1 MGQAVKRQRR
11 ILVIDDQPTLT
22 RAIRRMLG
30 GHDVT
35 TVASARDALARMEG
49 GERYD
54 AILTDVMMPEMS
66 GMELYTELSRVAP
79 EEVSKM
85 VFMTGGA
92 FTEQARAFFDRVA
105 NPTLEKPF
113 DKATLVAV
121 LEHLLA

>member
-1 MGQAVKRQRR
+1 
-11 ILVIDDQPTLT
+11 
-22 RAIRRMLG
+22 MLAS
-30 GHDVT
+30 HDVT
-35 TVASARDALARMEG
+35 TVASARDALTRIEG

-54 AILTDVMMPEMS
+54 AILTDVMMPDMS
-66 GMELYTELSRVAP
+66 GMELYAQLARVVP
-79 EEVSKM
+79 EEVGKM

-92 FTEQARAFFDRVA
+92 FTDQARAFFERVA